1 MRADKQGASAAKR
14 VRKPGLWGTLTFYW
28 PTLRR
33 VLLSVF
39 VLAVLAMLVMLAREV
54 DWAEVYAAMRNT
66 KPAVLAVALGFV
78 ALSYGL
84 YSSYDVL
91 GRRYTGHDLSRL
103 RTVLICAISYA
114 FNLSLGSFVGGMGFR
129 YRLYSRHGIGAATT
143 TRILGLSLATN
154 WMGYFMLGGLIFAA
168 GVVSLPAGWE
178 VGTGALRLI
187 GVVLVVVSAG
197 YCAMCAFSR
206 RREWSIKG
214 HEIVLPSGR
223 MALLQ
228 IALSVASW
236 MSIGGIIYTLLEGR
250 VDFFVVLGVFM
261 LSGIAGAFAH
271 IPGGLGVIEAVFVAL
286 LGSQVPAANILAAL
300 VVYRAI
306 YYLTPLVLATLAY
319 VALEASLKKRET
331 VSAQ

>member
-1 MRADKQGASAAKR
+1 MRADEQAAPR
-14 VRKPGLWGTLTFYW
+14 TRKPGVWGGLVYHW
-28 PTLRR
+28 PTIRR
-33 VLLSVF
+33 VLIWVF
-39 VLAVLAMLVMLAREV
+39 VLAVAAMLVMLAREV
-54 DWAEVYAAMRNT
+54 DWAEVYAAMRGT
-66 KPAVLAVALGFV
+66 RPEVLAVAAGFV
-78 ALSYGL
+78 ALSYAL

-91 GRRYTGHDLSRL
+91 GKRYTGHDLGRL

-129 YRLYSRHGIGAATT
+129 YRLYSRHGISAATT

-154 WMGYFMLGGLIFAA
+154 WMGYFMLGGLVFAS
-168 GVVSLPAGWE
+168 GVVSMPKGWE

-187 GVVLVVVSAG
+187 GVALVAVAIA
-197 YCAMCAFSR
+197 YIAMCAFSR

-214 HEIVLPSGR
+214 HEILLPSGR
-223 MALLQ
+223 MAVLQ
-228 IALSVASW
+228 IALSMASW
-236 MSIGGIIYTLLEGR
+236 MSIGGIIYILLEGR

-286 LGSQVPAANILAAL
+286 LSGQLPTAKILGAL

-306 YYLTPLVLATLAY
+306 YYLLPLALATVAY
-319 VALEASLKKRET
+319 LIVEASLKKQGQG
-331 VSAQ
+331 VG